1 MASTWKETKE
11 RKRVKSIVGT
21 YTTMIVS
28 LSYNFI
34 HKMLW
39 KTLVILGT

>member
-28 LSYNFI
+28 LYNFI